1 MVTYHPLKPKL
12 KKLTHFGHAG
22 AFEWSLIV
30 PTMYIPSLSGDE
42 ASRTPIPQTA
52 HFDAFSGIFDWAE
65 DDFAILDPHK
75 VSLN

>member
-1 MVTYHPLKPKL
+1 MITHHPLKPKL

-30 PTMYIPSLSGDE
+30 PTMYTPSLSGDV
-42 ASRTPIPQTA
+42 ASRTPTPQTA
-52 HFDAFSGIFDWAE
+52 HFEAFSGILDWAE
-65 DDFAILDPHK
+65 YDFAILDPHK